1 MGARGRG
8 TPGVRWRAKAAGTV
22 LAPTGPAEGEASLP
36 GVESAPGTA
45 GVAPGPAAA
54 GRMPA
59 SAVAGARQVGR
70 AVLRHIG
77 VVAVFAVPAV
87 ALWWHAWD
95 GHLGTTLACSCG
107 DSGQEVWFV
116 AWPAFALAHGG
127 NPLFSGALYAPD
139 GVNLLV
145 NTSAPLVGI
154 VLAPVTWLAGPV
166 VSTNLALTLSPALSA
181 WGAWVACRRLT
192 APGGWTPAAW
202 IGGLLFGYSPFVVDN
217 AASGHVMMALLVV
230 PPLIVV
236 ALYEL
241 LASERGSPWRWGA
254 VLGVLVFLQSLISLE
269 VLTMTVVVLVPM
281 LVLAAALSPRAA
293 VGGIRRAAIGLGT
306 GTIVGAA
313 LTSYPAWFVL
323 DGPRHLAGSPWP
335 GIAIEGNRLFDLW
348 DPGTYAAPADSLMKL
363 AGYEGLAG
371 PPIVYLGFGVLV
383 LAGLALVVAR
393 RRRLAWVLGGGAL
406 VAFVLSLG
414 LELWTSGTGAVPRLW
429 MPWQALDNLPL
440 LDRVAPQRFTALTD
454 LLIAVLLAVGL
465 DTARRRLATSAQRPP
480 PSPRRRLAWSS
491 LATGV
496 VALAGIGA
504 LVPLWTT
511 YQLPLATNQVSVPRW
526 FATTGRHVPSGSVVL
541 SYPYP
546 FPSAGTSGPM
556 VWQSVDAMRFSLAGG
571 YAKAPSSGGGPLSVT
586 PTPADAI
593 LAALTSPAA
602 GALPRGTAPQVSEVR
617 TAIDRWGVRYVVV
630 TDGGR
635 APGYAAALFT
645 AVVGRA
651 PARRADAWVWHLR
664 ATATGPVIGPP
675 SRAPAPRIAAAALAS
690 CTGPGVAST
699 MAASAPAAPG
709 RAAVACVA
717 ARLGVDG
724 PSRS

>member
-1 MGARGRG
+1 VLRR
-8 TPGVRWRAKAAGTV
+8 TKAFGTV
-22 LAPTGPAEGEASLP
+22 LAARGPAEHDGWSDNQGDLGAADVAPSPAPVL
-36 GVESAPGTA
+36 GSAPSKTA
-45 GVAPGPAAA
+45 AHVVW
-54 GRMPA
+54 GRRIGM
-59 SAVAGARQVGR
+59 
-70 AVLRHIG
+70 AVLGHLG
-77 VVAVFAVPAV
+77 VIAVFAIPAV
-87 ALWWHAWD
+87 VLWWHAWD

-116 AWPAFALAHGG
+116 AWPAYALAHGS
-127 NPLFSGALYAPD
+127 NPLFSHALYAPD

-154 VLAPVTWLAGPV
+154 VLAPVTWLAGPI

-192 APGGWTPAAW
+192 APGSWTPAAW

-230 PPLIVV
+230 PPLMVV
-236 ALYEL
+236 VVYEL
-241 LASERGSPWRWGA
+241 LATTRGSPWRWGA
-254 VLGVLVFLQSLISLE
+254 ALGVLVFLQSLISLE
-269 VLTMTVVVLVPM
+269 VLTMTVVVLVAI

-293 VGGIRRAAIGLGT
+293 LAGLRRSVTGLGT
-306 GTIVGAA
+306 AAITGAA

-323 DGPRHLAGSPWP
+323 DGPRHIAGSPWP
-335 GIAIEGNRLFDLW
+335 GIAIQGNRLFDLW

-371 PPIVYLGFGVLV
+371 PPVVYLGFGVLV
-383 LAGLALVVAR
+383 LAALALVVAR

-454 LLIAVLLAVGL
+454 LFVAVLLAVGL
-465 DTARRRLATSAQRPP
+465 DTARRRLAKSAQRPP
-480 PSPRRRLAWSS
+480 PSPRRRLGWNS

-511 YQLPLATNQVSVPRW
+511 YQLPLATSPISVPRW
-526 FATTGRHVPSGSVVL
+526 FATTASHVPSGSVVL

-556 VWQSVDAMRFSLAGG
+556 VWQSVDGMRFSLAGG
-571 YAKAPSSGGGPLSVT
+571 YAKAPTGSGGPLSVT
-586 PTPADAI
+586 PTPADAL
-593 LAALTSPAA
+593 LAALSAPAA
-602 GALPRGTAPQVSEVR
+602 GALPEGTPLQLNEVR
-617 TAIDRWGVRYVVV
+617 RAIDRWGVRYVVV
-630 TDGGR
+630 TDRGR

-645 AVVGRA
+645 AALARA
-651 PARRADAWVWHLR
+651 PARRADAWVWQLR
-664 ATATGPVIGPP
+664 RPVSPAAT
-675 SRAPAPRIAAAALAS
+675 PRSAAIALGS
-690 CTGPGVAST
+690 CTG
-699 MAASAPAAPG
+699 SAVTATADPVTPAPG
-709 RAAVACVA
+709 AAEVACVA
-717 ARLGVDG
+717 ARLGVRG
-724 PSRS
+724 PSLS